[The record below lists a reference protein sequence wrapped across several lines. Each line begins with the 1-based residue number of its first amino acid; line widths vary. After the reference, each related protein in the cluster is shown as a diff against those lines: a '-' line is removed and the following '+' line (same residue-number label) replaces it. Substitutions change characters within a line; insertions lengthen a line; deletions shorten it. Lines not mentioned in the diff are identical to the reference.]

1 MSESVFLDR
10 ALCLS
15 VADIAALS
23 GGQSITA
30 MPRVFIEKGWSFA
43 LYPYTIGMNS
53 LPLKEYY
60 HRYVL
65 DFIQSFLLKQDCNF
79 PMVSLWAKCEAC
91 SMVYEAGQ
99 LEKLSG
105 LTVWTSKLLQA
116 ELKQRQPVFLA
127 SLRVYCLPQP
137 IPVLAN
143 SLVPNKLGKFI
154 GLPALD
160 ISNKFSLPLKVTGF
174 LPILDEAAFN
184 QRRRQL
190 EAGESLLYGE
200 LVDLYSAIASLIPP
214 TPAAQTLCQEVKAL
228 IGWSLEGSYGLV
240 DSDLGWIREL
250 VNIGNSSDGYAFEK
264 LVRKSLIKL
273 GFTNSQNNSLD
284 PEATG
289 GAGGLDVYCDAPFSL
304 VGECKASRYENVP
317 NGVAAQLIN
326 LGNTHLGRVCFDHAI
341 KVIFSAGRLTS
352 AAQKAAVENQMNIIR
367 PETLQR
373 LVELKAHHP
382 GSINLLELKPCLQKA
397 PFGEEAD
404 DKVNQYIDRIWQ
416 ELKVRSRIIQVV
428 KELSESDPERKQFE
442 VVEIRVHYNA
452 TAARVSG
459 NVLDNQTVHELL
471 IELAS
476 PFAGY
481 LGRLHGM
488 SLPSDRFYYL
498 RDLVVNL

>member
-1 MSESVFLDR
+1 MNNFLTAPSTVSI
-10 ALCLS
+10 ALNFPAPEVEALMQGRMI
-15 VADIAALS
+15 VANSRTFIAPGRIFALNPSALS
-23 GGQSITA
+23 IFL
-30 MPRVFIEKGWSFA
+30 PIED
-43 LYPYTIGMNS
+43 I
-53 LPLKEYY
+53 Y
-60 HRYVL
+60 HA
-65 DFIQSFLLKQDCNF
+65 SFLSIAKTALEDFNSRPVAIKA
-79 PMVSLWAKCEAC
+79 WAVCELCQILDNSTHLDA
-91 SMVYEAGQ
+91 VA
-99 LEKLSG
+99 K
-105 LTVWTSKLLQA
+105 LTVWTVEA
-116 ELKQRQPVFLA
+116 LKEFLSRQQRIFLTY
-127 SLRVYCLPQP
+127 LRVYRFPEQIEFHTYSRSQFVNLPNSLDTSKTS
-137 IPVLAN
+137 PVLE
-143 SLVPNKLGKFI
+143 SHI
-154 GLPALD
+154 
-160 ISNKFSLPLKVTGF
+160 
-174 LPILDEAAFN
+174 FN
-184 QRRRQL
+184 QRKQQL
-190 EAGESLLYGE
+190 IE
-200 LVDLYSAIASLIPP
+200 LRLPAHLELEELITAIASLIPP

-481 LGRLHGM
+481 LGRLQGM